1 MKQPVSIIFAFTVLI
16 LLLPMIAAATAA
28 PPVVEDCMGL
38 SEDTGVPIPCPG
50 IFSSGLGPAGRMT
63 ASGVI
68 MDLILIAL
76 WITGTLS
83 VLFVIIGGIRYVT
96 AHGNE
101 EQAEAAKKTILHAI
115 IGVVIVVLSFVIVRV
130 ITNALIL
137 GSFGA

>member
-1 MKQPVSIIFAFTVLI
+1 
-16 LLLPMIAAATAA
+16 
-28 PPVVEDCMGL
+28 
-38 SEDTGVPIPCPG
+38 
-50 IFSSGLGPAGRMT
+50 
-63 ASGVI
+63 